1 MMIKKIATV
10 AVYTDDQQKAKTFW
24 TEKAGFETVAEHPMG
39 PVAFWLEVAPKGAAT
54 HLVIYPKSMMKGA
67 EHMKASIVFECEDVF
82 AAYEQMKKNGIT
94 FLDEPKQME
103 WGSFVQ
109 FKDEDGHVF
118 LLKS

>member
-39 PVAFWLEVAPKGAAT
+39 PGAFWLEVAPKGR
-54 HLVIYPKSMMKGA
+54 HSFGYLSEIDDERPR

>member
-1 MMIKKIATV
+1 MIKKIATV

-39 PVAFWLEVAPKGAAT
+39 PNTFWLEVAPKGAET
-54 HLVIYPKSMMKGA
+54 HLVIYPKAMMKGA
-67 EHMKASIVFECEDVF
+67 EHMEASIVFECEDVF
-82 AAYEQMKKNGIT
+82 AAYEQMKKNGVT
-94 FLDEPKQME
+94 FIDEPKQME

-109 FKDEDGHVF
+109 FKDEEGHVF

>member
-1 MMIKKIATV
+1 MIKKIATV

-24 TEKAGFETVAEHPMG
+24 TEKAGFETV
-39 PVAFWLEVAPKGAAT
+39 
-54 HLVIYPKSMMKGA
+54 A